1 MTAGRVSKFWPNGQR
16 VNSTGGVPGERD
28 MLGLRGVI
36 GLCCLSDC
44 EPLGTGAGVP
54 DGALKPECDTWA
66 VCHGH
71 KHRQCDT

>member
-1 MTAGRVSKFWPNGQR
+1 
-16 VNSTGGVPGERD
+16 